1 MTTDIT
7 AKDFNPS
14 GNDLVGLIKGKANDL
29 AEAVNNLPA
38 SRRRSVALTHI
49 ETASMFA
56 VKAVFYNDENERIEE
71 GASK

>member
-1 MTTDIT
+1 MTTDVT

-14 GNDLVGLIKGKANDL
+14 NNELVDLIKGKANEL
-29 AEAVNNLPA
+29 AEAVNKLPA

-56 VKAVFYNDENERIEE
+56 VKAVFYNDDNERTD
-71 GASK
+71 A

>member
-1 MTTDIT
+1 MKTDVT

-14 GNDLVGLIKGKANDL
+14 NNEMVDKLKAAANAY
-29 AEAVNNLPA
+29 AEVVNELPP

-56 VKAVFYNDENERIEE
+56 VKAVFYTDDNERTD
-71 GASK
+71 K

>member
-1 MTTDIT
+1 MTTDVT

-14 GNDLVGLIKGKANDL
+14 NNELVAELKAAANAY
-29 AEAVNNLPA
+29 AEVVNKLPP

-56 VKAVFYNDENERIEE
+56 VKSVFYGDDNERTD
-71 GASK
+71 A

>member
-1 MTTDIT
+1 MSTDVT

-14 GNDLVGLIKGKANDL
+14 NNEMVDELKAAANAY
-29 AEAVNNLPA
+29 AEVVNKLPP

-56 VKAVFYNDENERIEE
+56 VKAVFYDDDNRKD
-71 GASK
+71 G

>member
-1 MTTDIT
+1 MGTDVT

-14 GNDLVGLIKGKANDL
+14 NNELVGELKAAANAY
-29 AEAVNNLPA
+29 AEVVNKLPP

-56 VKAVFYNDENERIEE
+56 VKAVFYTDDNERT
-71 GASK
+71 GA